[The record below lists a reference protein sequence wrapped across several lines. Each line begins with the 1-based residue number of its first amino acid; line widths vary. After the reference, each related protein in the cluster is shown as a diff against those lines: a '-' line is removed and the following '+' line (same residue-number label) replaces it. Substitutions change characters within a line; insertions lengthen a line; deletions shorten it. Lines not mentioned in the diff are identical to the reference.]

1 MVDFEVI
8 RGFQPR
14 DRAIVSLLADLP
26 VRALA
31 DDDAIAEM
39 IDGRQCL
46 LKLSH
51 RKVDFGFDARQWYEF
66 LKKTPP
72 FNSPYRRQGVVRW
85 LEDVLPTYDCS
96 ERLQNLRI
104 GAENLWN
111 ADPGKYS
118 SIPAQSGVL
127 EEGLQILHEYIHSHM
142 NTNGK

>member
-1 MVDFEVI
+1 MIDFESV
-8 RGFQPR
+8 RGFQTR

-31 DDDAIAEM
+31 DGEAVTEM

-51 RKVDFGFDARQWYEF
+51 WKVDFGFDARQWLEF

-72 FNSPYRRQGVVRW
+72 FNSTYRRQQVVSW
-85 LEDVLPTYDCS
+85 LEEVVPKFDTS

-104 GAENLWN
+104 VAENMWN
-111 ADPGKYS
+111 TDPGKYS
-118 SIPAQSGVL
+118 SVEGRSGVV
-127 EEGLQILHEYIHSHM
+127 EEGRRILNEYM
-142 NTNGK
+142 DTL